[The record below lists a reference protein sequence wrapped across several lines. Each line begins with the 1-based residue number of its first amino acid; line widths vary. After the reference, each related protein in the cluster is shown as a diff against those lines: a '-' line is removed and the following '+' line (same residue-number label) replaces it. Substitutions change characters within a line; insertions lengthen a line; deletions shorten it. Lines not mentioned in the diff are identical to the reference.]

1 MIMIIIKKTQKLIS
15 FLIMTNVTEKLNQI
29 CFMRIRYLPF
39 LINNNN
45 HHHRHHYDR
54 HKDNVANLSQKSFVS
69 FLLAS
74 GSGRYQYDSKAFLF
88 SLVNKPGWAPVKLSQ
103 SGQYSYYKYSIYFRS
118 SYGPTFGEG
127 HDINIKNYASTYGNS
142 YSDLGYTYSPPS
154 GYSYTSTFA
163 RTFLAGTYE
172 FTPDEVET
180 FYETT

>member
-1 MIMIIIKKTQKLIS
+1 
-15 FLIMTNVTEKLNQI
+15 MTNVTEKLDRI
-29 CFMRIRYLPF
+29 CFMRIRYLLF

-54 HKDNVANLSQKSFVS
+54 HKDNVANLSKKSFVS

-103 SGQYSYYKYSIYFRS
+103 SGQHSSDKESIYFDS
-118 SYGPTFGEG
+118 SYGPTFGG
-127 HDINIKNYASTYGNS
+127 GFDIYISNYASSNS
-142 YSDLGYTYSPPS
+142 DSYIGLGYTYSPPS
-154 GYSYTSTFA
+154 GYSYGSTFA
-163 RTFLAGTYE
+163 RTFLAGTYT

>member
-1 MIMIIIKKTQKLIS
+1 
-15 FLIMTNVTEKLNQI
+15 MTNVTEKLDRI
-29 CFMRIRYLPF
+29 CFMRIRYLLF

-45 HHHRHHYDR
+45 HHRHHYDR

-103 SGQYSYYKYSIYFRS
+103 SGRYSYRKWSIYFLS
-118 SYGPTFGEG
+118 SYGPTFGGG
-127 HDINIKNYASTYGNS
+127 HGIYISNYASSNS
-142 YSDLGYTYSPPS
+142 NSHSNLGYTYSPPS
-154 GYSYTSTFA
+154 GYSYRSTFT
-163 RTFLAGTYE
+163 RTFLAGTNR

-180 FYETT
+180 FYDTT